1 MDIDLIFKVGAIG
14 IVVAVF
20 NQILTKTGRDEQAM
34 FVTLAG
40 VIVVMAL
47 IVGMM
52 NELFMEVKSVFNLYW
67 WGINYADDEN
77 NSYSCN
83 YFNYGN
89 NLI

>member
-1 MDIDLIFKVGAIG
+1 MDINLIFKVGAIG

-52 NELFMEVKSVFNLYW
+52 NDLFTEVKSVFNLYW
-67 WGINYADDEN
+67 WGIKYVADKNYF
-77 NSYSCN
+77 YSCN
-83 YFNYGN
+83 NSNFRN
-89 NLI
+89 NLV

>member
-1 MDIDLIFKVGAIG
+1 MRKNIEQQGFISGRLFGRYHICLGGNMDIDIILKVGAIG

-47 IVGMM
+47 IVSMM
-52 NELFMEVKSVFNLYW
+52 NDLFTEVKSVFNLY
-67 WGINYADDEN
+67 
-77 NSYSCN
+77 
-83 YFNYGN
+83 
-89 NLI
+89 

>member
-1 MDIDLIFKVGAIG
+1 MFNSNYTDLGGNMDIDLIFKVGAIG

-52 NELFMEVKSVFNLYW
+52 NDLFTEVKSVFNLY
-67 WGINYADDEN
+67 
-77 NSYSCN
+77 
-83 YFNYGN
+83 
-89 NLI
+89 

>member
-1 MDIDLIFKVGAIG
+1 MLSGNHTDLGGNMDIDLIFKVGAIG

-34 FVTLAG
+34 LVTLAG

-52 NELFMEVKSVFNLYW
+52 NDLFTEVKSVFNLY
-67 WGINYADDEN
+67 
-77 NSYSCN
+77 
-83 YFNYGN
+83 
-89 NLI
+89 

>member
-1 MDIDLIFKVGAIG
+1 MSAHFYLLLQSADIELIFKVGAIG

-47 IVGMM
+47 IVSMM
-52 NELFMEVKSVFNLYW
+52 NELFMEVKSVFNLY
-67 WGINYADDEN
+67 
-77 NSYSCN
+77 
-83 YFNYGN
+83 
-89 NLI
+89 

>member
-1 MDIDLIFKVGAIG
+1 MDIDLIFKIGAIG

-52 NELFMEVKSVFNLYW
+52 NELFTEVKSVFNLYW
-67 WGINYADDEN
+67 RGI
-77 NSYSCN
+77 SC
-83 YFNYGN
+83 FWWK
-89 NLI
+89 

>member
-1 MDIDLIFKVGAIG
+1 MFGSNHTDIGGNMDIDLIFKVGAIG

-52 NELFMEVKSVFNLYW
+52 NDLFTEVKSVFNLY
-67 WGINYADDEN
+67 
-77 NSYSCN
+77 
-83 YFNYGN
+83 
-89 NLI
+89 

>member
-1 MDIDLIFKVGAIG
+1 LFGSYHNGLGGNMDIDLIFKVGAIG

-52 NELFMEVKSVFNLYW
+52 NELFMEVKSVFNLY
-67 WGINYADDEN
+67 
-77 NSYSCN
+77 
-83 YFNYGN
+83 
-89 NLI
+89 